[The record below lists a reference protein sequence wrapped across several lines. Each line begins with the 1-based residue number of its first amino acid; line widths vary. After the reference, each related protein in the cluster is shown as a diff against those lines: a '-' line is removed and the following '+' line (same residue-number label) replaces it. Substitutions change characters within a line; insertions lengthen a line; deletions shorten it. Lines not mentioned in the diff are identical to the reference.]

1 MERAL
6 EPKANA
12 GTITGIY
19 TVLVEGGDM
28 DEPIADAVRA
38 ISDGH
43 IVLSRDLA
51 AKNHYPAIDVLQSVS
66 RVMNKVTSNE
76 HKIVAGHLRDLLA
89 AYKDSEDLINVGAY
103 AQGSNPKVDKA
114 IAIYNDLLEIL
125 QQKVDEG
132 ASIESVFEQ
141 MIDVARKAEAQVDPS
156 FLQPQDGEDGY
167 NEMV

>member
-1 MERAL
+1 MS
-6 EPKANA
+6 K
-12 GTITGIY
+12 
-19 TVLVEGGDM
+19 V
-28 DEPIADAVRA
+28 
-38 ISDGH
+38 
-43 IVLSRDLA
+43 
-51 AKNHYPAIDVLQSVS
+51 VS
-66 RVMNKVTSNE
+66 RTSNCSRAF
-76 HKIVAGHLRDLLA
+76 KRFDGS
-89 AYKDSEDLINVGAY
+89 YKESEDLINVGAY